1 MKEQINQL
9 LEIIIADYN
18 RFMPDNQR
26 MQEKFAEELVVQEG
40 RKYIKVLTR
49 GGKSVWGFIVNVD
62 NDKQFQYGDVLKAA
76 TYKTPARNRARCNL
90 FDEVPEIVANV
101 RWTGPAYL

>member
-26 MQEKFAEELVVQEG
+26 MQERFAEELVVKEG
-40 RKYIKVLTR
+40 RKYIKVLNGR
-49 GGKSVWGFIVNVD
+49 SVWGFIVNTE
-62 NDKQFQYGDVLKAA
+62 NDPKFQYGDVLKAA
-76 TYKTPARNRARCNL
+76 SYNAPARNRARCNL
-90 FDEVPEIVANV
+90 FDELPEIAVNV